1 MRLLNILIPAVL
13 IALVLFMGLYNLG
26 GDLMNDDEGTYLYA
40 SWRVSL
46 GEVPY
51 RDFFVVQMPLSLYVT
66 AGLFK
71 LFGPEVW
78 WARAAS
84 FLLILGTGFLI
95 CAASIKFFGFSRNLS
110 LALAGLFLL
119 TKHIYFLG
127 RIFMPDSFMIFLCAA
142 ALYFAL
148 KAEHRA
154 PVIKQNC
161 DLFLFGIFSGLAV
174 LAKFNGALLFG
185 GYLLYSIYLLV
196 RKMERPRDIL
206 QNILVSSAGFLL
218 TFGLIYGLLLIFVPG
233 TYQATLGYHL
243 AKEQAA
249 AGIAALPFLRLG
261 QFVGNHN
268 YGLIPIALIG
278 IFFGTVFKERKRS
291 LLLFTTVAFLSLAFS
306 PGKFFL
312 RYIVF
317 ALVPLTVFFGDGIR
331 LIGSKKRLRLF
342 AFPVAIALV
351 LLSLGPTFNLEKLRA
366 YDNGTR
372 TLASYVRDGTM
383 PGDYVFGDDQG
394 INFYAERPCPPR
406 LADVSEATT
415 SSGQV
420 TSADIRN
427 ECDRYSVKLIFVEK
441 GASAHHLKNLIDYS
455 HFQAYLD
462 ERYEFIKTV
471 QREFLE
477 VDIYRRKPTSFI

>member
-1 MRLLNILIPAVL
+1 MRLLNILLPAAL

-51 RDFFVVQMPLSLYVT
+51 RDFIVVQMPLSIYLT
-66 AGLFK
+66 AGLFR

-95 CAASIKFFGFSRNLS
+95 YGASIKFFGFSRNLS
-110 LALAGLFLL
+110 LAVAGLFLL
-119 TKHIYFLG
+119 TKHIYFLE
-127 RIFMPDSFMIFLCAA
+127 RIFMPDSYMIFFCAA

-148 KAEHRA
+148 KAEDPA
-154 PVIKQNC
+154 TGKKQNC

-174 LAKFNGALLFG
+174 LAKFNGILLIA
-185 GYLLYSIYLLV
+185 GYLLYLIYLFA
-196 RKMERPRDIL
+196 RKMDRPRAVVGKALI
-206 QNILVSSAGFLL
+206 VSAGFLL
-218 TFGLIYGLLLIFVPG
+218 SFGLIYGLVLIFVPG
-233 TYQATLGYHL
+233 TYQATFGYHL
-243 AKEQAA
+243 AKERAA
-249 AGIAALPFLRLG
+249 AGIAALTFLRFG

-291 LLLFTTVAFLSLAFS
+291 LLLFTTVAFLSLAFV

-317 ALVPLTVFFGDGIR
+317 ALVPLTFFFGDGIR
-331 LIGSKKRLRLF
+331 RIGSKKRLRFF
-342 AFPVAIALV
+342 AFPVVIALV
-351 LLSLGPTFNLEKLRA
+351 LLSLGPTFNLKKLRA

-372 TLASYVRDGTM
+372 TLASYVREETM

-394 INFYAERPCPPR
+394 INFHAERPCPPR
-406 LADVSEATT
+406 LTDVSEATT

-441 GASAHHLKNLIDYS
+441 GASAHHLKNLIDYPL
-455 HFQAYLD
+455 FQAYLD

-477 VDIYRRKPTSFI
+477 VDIYRRKTS

>member
-1 MRLLNILIPAVL
+1 MRLLNVLIPAVL
-13 IALVLFMGLYNLG
+13 IAFVLFMGFYNLG
-26 GDLMNDDEGTYLYA
+26 GDRMNDDEGAYLYA
-40 SWRVSL
+40 SWRVGL

-51 RDFFVVQMPLSLYVT
+51 QDFFVVQMPLSFYVT

-95 CAASIKFFGFSRNLS
+95 YGASIKFFGFSRNLS
-110 LALAGLFLL
+110 LAVAGLFLL

-127 RIFMPDSFMIFLCAA
+127 RIFMPDSYMIFLCSAG
-142 ALYFAL
+142 LYFAL

-154 PVIKQNC
+154 PVIKQKWA
-161 DLFLFGIFSGLAV
+161 LFLFGIFSGLAV
-174 LAKFNGALLFG
+174 LAKFNGILLFG
-185 GYLLYSIYLLV
+185 GYLLYSIYLLA

-206 QNILVSSAGFLL
+206 QKILVSSAGFLL

-243 AKEQAA
+243 AKENAA

-291 LLLFTTVAFLSLAFS
+291 LLLFTTVAFLSTAFV
-306 PGKFFL
+306 PGKFYL

-317 ALVPLTVFFGDGIR
+317 ALVPLTFFFGDGIR

-342 AFPVAIALV
+342 AFPAVPALI
-351 LLSLGPTFNLEKLRA
+351 LLSLGPTFNLEKLGA

-372 TLASYVRDGTM
+372 TVASYILEETR
-383 PGDYVFGDDQG
+383 PGDFVFGDEPG
-394 INFYAERPCPPR
+394 INFYAQRPCPPR
-406 LADVSEATT
+406 LVDVSEATT

-427 ECDRYSVKLIFVEK
+427 ECDRYNVKLIFVEK
-441 GASAHHLKNLIDYS
+441 GASAHHLKNLRDYPL
-455 HFQAYLD
+455 FEDYLNNH
-462 ERYEFIKTV
+462 YELVKTMP
-471 QREFLE
+471 REFLDVE
-477 VDIYRRKPTSFI
+477 IYRRKIP

>member
-46 GEVPY
+46 GEIPY
-51 RDFFVVQMPLSLYVT
+51 RDFFVAQMPLSLYVT
-66 AGLFK
+66 AGLFR

-78 WARAAS
+78 LARAVS
-84 FLLILGTGFLI
+84 FLLLLGTGFLI
-95 CAASIKFFGFSRNLS
+95 YGTSIKFFGFSRNLS
-110 LALAGLFLL
+110 LAIAGLFLL
-119 TKHIYFLG
+119 TKHVYFLG
-127 RIFMPDSFMIFLCAA
+127 RIFMPDSYMIFFCAA

-154 PVIKQNC
+154 PVIQQKWAM
-161 DLFLFGIFSGLAV
+161 FLFGIFSGLAV
-174 LAKFNGALLFG
+174 LAKFNGILLFG
-185 GYLLYSIYLLV
+185 GYLVYSIFLLV
-196 RKMERPRDIL
+196 RKMERPRDLL

-243 AKEQAA
+243 AKENAA
-249 AGIAALPFLRLG
+249 ASLAALPFLRLG

-291 LLLFTTVAFLSLAFS
+291 LLLFTTVAFLSLAFV
-306 PGKFFL
+306 PGKFYL

-317 ALVPLTVFFGDGIR
+317 ALVPLTFFFGDGIR

-342 AFPVAIALV
+342 AFPVVIALV

-372 TLASYVRDGTM
+372 TLASYVREETM

-427 ECDRYSVKLIFVEK
+427 ECDRYSAKLIFVEK

>member
-1 MRLLNILIPAVL
+1 MRLLNILVPAVL

-46 GEVPY
+46 GEIPY

-110 LALAGLFLL
+110 LAMAGLFLL

-154 PVIKQNC
+154 PVIKQKWA
-161 DLFLFGIFSGLAV
+161 LFLFGIFSGLAV

-206 QNILVSSAGFLL
+206 QKILVSSAGFLL

-243 AKEQAA
+243 AKENAA

-291 LLLFTTVAFLSLAFS
+291 LLLFTTVAFLSLAFI

-372 TLASYVRDGTM
+372 TVASFVREETM

-420 TSADIRN
+420 TSVDIRN

-441 GASAHHLKNLIDYS
+441 GASAHHLKNLRDYPL
-455 HFQAYLD
+455 FEGYLN
-462 ERYEFIKTV
+462 EHYELVKTMP
-471 QREFLE
+471 REFLD
-477 VDIYRRKPTSFI
+477 VDIYRRKTS